1 MPELPEVETVKRVIG
16 PQIKGR
22 LIENVIVNR
31 RKLYPIPVQRNFA
44 QRLKGRL
51 FPVWNAE
58 ENF

>member
-31 RKLYPIPVQRNFA
+31 PEVIPSRC
-44 QRLKGRL
+44 RGILLKD
-51 FPVWNAE
+51 
-58 ENF
+58 